1 MTTDTLEALRE
12 AREALAELV
21 KVNEDHNAAVASV
34 MGKPMGW
41 KDAYLDKARQALSR
55 IDAALAESERD
66 MTEQQPVAWRI
77 RRQRGD
83 QGFGRPQVFLTE
95 EASEGDLRQWRRNG
109 YDITPLYAS
118 PDHIGNSTTMVPA
131 LGVEG
136 VARTIAE
143 ADGVTW
149 TKDRVNYRSVGHADE
164 GPVAKYYRQ
173 ARALNA
179 AMEKNDG

>member
-1 MTTDTLEALRE
+1 
-12 AREALAELV
+12 
-21 KVNEDHNAAVASV
+21 
-34 MGKPMGW
+34 
-41 KDAYLDKARQALSR
+41 
-55 IDAALAESERD
+55 

-118 PDHIGNSTTMVPA
+118 PDHIGNFTTMVPA
-131 LGVEG
+131 LDVEG
-136 VARTIAE
+136 VARIIFDATYDARHGSTSEME
-143 ADGVTW
+143 AFW
-149 TKDRVNYRSVGHADE
+149 SRCDE
-164 GPVAKYYRQ
+164 A
-173 ARALNA
+173 ARAIIA